1 MQLNYKVFGEGE
13 PLIILHGL
21 LGSLDNWQTLAKQ
34 YAEHFTVFIID
45 LRNHGKSPHS
55 DEFSYNLMVE
65 DLLNFCNENFI
76 YRCHLLG
83 HSMGGKVA
91 MQFALSHGDYIEK
104 LIVADIAPVT
114 YDPGHNAI
122 FEALRSIDLKTVQ
135 QRKEVE
141 DILAQSIPQFG
152 VRQFLMKGLTRD
164 EHNAFIWKFNLDS
177 LWKNYTKILGTFQT
191 EDNFDGETLFIYGDQ
206 SDYIQEAYFPI
217 IDKYFVNNEK
227 VVIQGAGHWLHAE
240 NPKEFLGK
248 TLSFLLA

>member
-76 YRCHLLG
+76 YRCHVLG

-91 MQFALSHGDYIEK
+91 MQFALRHSDYIEK
-104 LIVADIAPVT
+104 LIVADIAPVK
-114 YDPGHNAI
+114 YEPGHNII
-122 FEALRSIDLKTVQ
+122 FEALRSIDLTTVK
-135 QRKEVE
+135 QRKEVD

-177 LWKNYTKILGTFQT
+177 LWKNYTKILGTFQS

-206 SDYIQEAYFPI
+206 SAYVQEAYFPI

-227 VVIQGAGHWLHAE
+227 AVIKGTGHWLHAE
-240 NPKEFLGK
+240 NPKEFLEK

>member
-91 MQFALSHGDYIEK
+91 MQFALSHGDYIE
-104 LIVADIAPVT
+104 
-114 YDPGHNAI
+114 
-122 FEALRSIDLKTVQ
+122 
-135 QRKEVE
+135 
-141 DILAQSIPQFG
+141 
-152 VRQFLMKGLTRD
+152 
-164 EHNAFIWKFNLDS
+164 
-177 LWKNYTKILGTFQT
+177 
-191 EDNFDGETLFIYGDQ
+191 
-206 SDYIQEAYFPI
+206 
-217 IDKYFVNNEK
+217 
-227 VVIQGAGHWLHAE
+227 
-240 NPKEFLGK
+240 
-248 TLSFLLA
+248 